1 MCKFINTQN
10 LDDVLQLGEGQY
22 IEFKESF
29 DKSFAKEIVAFANAS
44 GGIIYLG
51 ITDSNVIKGVSVTN
65 RLKSQVQDIAHNCDP
80 SILIS
85 INEINNVLAVGIK
98 EGNNKPYSC
107 SAGFYMRM
115 GANSQKMNRNDILAL
130 AIKSGKI
137 RFDEQICNGFD
148 WKDFDNE
155 KFQYYLKLAGISNNL
170 SKEEILKNLRVL
182 TNDGFTNA
190 GALFFAKEPYKYII
204 SSKIRCV
211 HFNDDKRIE
220 ILDKKV
226 IDKGIIG
233 NIEFAVEYLRERVPV
248 RYKINK
254 LARDEFPEYPIEAY
268 REAIVNAVIH
278 FDYFLGDT
286 IAIEKLKSSIVVNNK
301 GELLFPKKD
310 FGKRSEARN
319 RLLADLL
326 SRTEYMEKAGTGIQR
341 VKDACSSNGNK
352 ILFDF
357 TDSFW
362 VTIETNENVT
372 ENVTENRERSVLN
385 LILTN
390 KYITI
395 TKLAQMLNVNRRT
408 IARDIESLK
417 NQGKLIRVGGD
428 KGGYWDVIYSNT
440 Q

>member
-51 ITDSNVIKGVSVTN
+51 ITDSNAIKGVSVTN

-130 AIKSGKI
+130 AIKSGKT
-137 RFDEQICNGFD
+137 RFDEQICNDFD

-204 SSKIRCV
+204 SSK
-211 HFNDDKRIE
+211 
-220 ILDKKV
+220 
-226 IDKGIIG
+226 
-233 NIEFAVEYLRERVPV
+233 ERG
-248 RYKINK
+248 R
-254 LARDEFPEYPIEAY
+254 
-268 REAIVNAVIH
+268 
-278 FDYFLGDT
+278 
-286 IAIEKLKSSIVVNNK
+286 NN
-301 GELLFPKKD
+301 FPK
-310 FGKRSEARN
+310 
-319 RLLADLL
+319 
-326 SRTEYMEKAGTGIQR
+326 
-341 VKDACSSNGNK
+341 
-352 ILFDF
+352 
-357 TDSFW
+357 
-362 VTIETNENVT
+362 
-372 ENVTENRERSVLN
+372 
-385 LILTN
+385 
-390 KYITI
+390 
-395 TKLAQMLNVNRRT
+395 
-408 IARDIESLK
+408 
-417 NQGKLIRVGGD
+417 
-428 KGGYWDVIYSNT
+428 
-440 Q
+440 

>member
-1 MCKFINTQN
+1 MRKFINTQN

-29 DKSFAKEIVAFANAS
+29 DKSFVKEIVAFANAS

-51 ITDSNVIKGVSVTN
+51 ITDSNAIKGVSVTN

-130 AIKSGKI
+130 AIKSGKT

-148 WKDFDNE
+148 WKNFDNE
-155 KFQYYLKLAGISNNL
+155 RFQYYLKLAGISNNL

-211 HFNDDKRIE
+211 HFNDDKRID

-372 ENVTENRERSVLN
+372 ENVTENREQSILN
-385 LILTN
+385 LIFTN
-390 KYITI
+390 KYITT

-428 KGGYWDVIYSNT
+428 KGGYWDVIYSKC
-440 Q
+440 

>member
-29 DKSFAKEIVAFANAS
+29 DKSFPKEIVAFANAS

-51 ITDSNVIKGVSVTN
+51 ITDSNAIKGVSVTN

-155 KFQYYLKLAGISNNL
+155 KFQYYLKLAGVSNNL

-204 SSKIRCV
+204 SS
-211 HFNDDKRIE
+211 
-220 ILDKKV
+220 
-226 IDKGIIG
+226 
-233 NIEFAVEYLRERVPV
+233 
-248 RYKINK
+248 
-254 LARDEFPEYPIEAY
+254 
-268 REAIVNAVIH
+268 
-278 FDYFLGDT
+278 
-286 IAIEKLKSSIVVNNK
+286 
-301 GELLFPKKD
+301 
-310 FGKRSEARN
+310 
-319 RLLADLL
+319 
-326 SRTEYMEKAGTGIQR
+326 
-341 VKDACSSNGNK
+341 
-352 ILFDF
+352 
-357 TDSFW
+357 
-362 VTIETNENVT
+362 
-372 ENVTENRERSVLN
+372 
-385 LILTN
+385 
-390 KYITI
+390 
-395 TKLAQMLNVNRRT
+395 
-408 IARDIESLK
+408 
-417 NQGKLIRVGGD
+417 
-428 KGGYWDVIYSNT
+428 
-440 Q
+440 